1 MTTERK
7 TIDLGSMLWHA
18 ENLLN
23 LADEHNQLMKEK
35 RAFQEQFK
43 ATSDRWAENQR
54 KQSGGDHE

>member
-1 MTTERK
+1 MTAERK

-23 LADEHNQLMKEK
+23 LADDHNQLMKEK

-43 ATSDRWAENQR
+43 ATSDRWDDNARKNAEVT
-54 KQSGGDHE
+54 K